1 MTAIYSLMLG
11 YLFQN
16 AAVHFHMLRNSSN
29 SHEIHPSLHVA
40 LQMWTRTLAPD
51 RKDRRGIVRFHI
63 GQINRQ
69 LASRFSRKTLISAR
83 NGNIRLEY
91 NIPKGTSFIYSI
103 SLFWSIHPQ
112 RRRIDLTLIQVHETA
127 FDI

>member
-11 YLFQN
+11 YLFRN
-16 AAVHFHMLRNSSN
+16 AAVHFHLLRNLSN
-29 SHEIHPSLHVA
+29 SQEIHPSLRLS

-69 LASRFSRKTLISAR
+69 LASRFSRRTLILAR
-83 NGNIRLEY
+83 NGIIRLEY

-103 SLFWSIHPQ
+103 SLFWSIYPHH
-112 RRRIDLTLIQVHETA
+112 RRIDVTLIEVHATA
-127 FDI
+127 FGI